1 MKTENLERVS
11 NILHELESLKKT
23 HSHVKM
29 AIKADWDVSVS
40 DEYFRASS
48 SYHRIGNAVS
58 VFLKLLEIGIAD
70 TIKELETEFEKL

>member
-1 MKTENLERVS
+1 
-11 NILHELESLKKT
+11 
-23 HSHVKM
+23 M